1 MNSELGPERWPRK
14 QQSGHRPHGT
24 PHTWG
29 GGDGPGAWLPCCER
43 LFCTCKIPGARA
55 EIIGRQVFY
64 CFSRCLFPVSNP
76 TFSHDSLPVVSAR
89 SSLLDPCDLSPRGR
103 PDLVCRPGQLA
114 PSWRG
119 SHTTRVG
126 EGPWT
131 ELLLHVTFL
140 HKHYSLILMNP

>member
-1 MNSELGPERWPRK
+1 MAPEAAVRASPSW
-14 QQSGHRPHGT
+14 HT
-24 PHTWG
+24 PHVWW
-29 GGDGPGAWLPCCER
+29 GDGLER
-43 LFCTCKIPGARA
+43 GFPAVSACSAPAKIPGARA
-55 EIIGRQVFY
+55 EIIGRQVFLL
-64 CFSRCLFPVSNP
+64 CFSRCLFSVSNP
-76 TFSHDSLPVVSAR
+76 TFSHDSLPVASAR
-89 SSLLDPCDLSPRGR
+89 SSLLGPCDLSPRGR